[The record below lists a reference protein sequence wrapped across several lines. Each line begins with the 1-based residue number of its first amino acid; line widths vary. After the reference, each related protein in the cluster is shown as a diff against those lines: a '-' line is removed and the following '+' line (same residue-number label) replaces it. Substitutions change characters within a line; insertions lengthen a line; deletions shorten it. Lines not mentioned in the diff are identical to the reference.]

1 MFNTVHYISQGNTPQ
16 EQLYHIESILDAG
29 QLWIQ
34 FRFKDALSSVRWTTA
49 EQVKILCDSY
59 KATLLIND
67 HPDLAQAIDADGVHL
82 GLSDSS
88 IAEARKMIPN
98 KIIGGTANTLED
110 VRRRLAEGCDY
121 IGLGP
126 LRYTPT
132 KKNLSPIL
140 GFEGYRHIL
149 TNLTEEEKKTPIIA
163 IGGIAIEDLP
173 LLEQLELSG
182 VAVSSLLHQS
192 QQPRQI
198 LQQLKTYFL

>member
-34 FRFKDALSSVRWTTA
+34 FRFKEALSSVRWTTA
-49 EQVKILCDSY
+49 EQVKKLCDSY

-82 GLSDSS
+82 GLTDSS
-88 IAEARKMIPN
+88 IAEARRMLPH
-98 KIIGGTANTLED
+98 KIIGGTANTLLD
-110 VRRRLAEGCDY
+110 VQQRITEGCDY

-126 LRYTPT
+126 LRYTTT

-140 GFEGYRHIL
+140 GFDGYRHIL
-149 TNLTEEEKKTPIIA
+149 TNLTEQEKKTPIVA
-163 IGGIAIEDLP
+163 IGGVVLADLP
-173 LLEQLELSG
+173 HLEQLGLSG
-182 VAVSSLLHQS
+182 VAISSLLHQS
-192 QQPRQI
+192 QEPQQI
-198 LQQLKTYFL
+198 LQQLKNYFL